1 MFTGH
6 YGRVT
11 TVRAAVVVLGVLLAW
26 AAPQFV
32 AAACLAEDQ
41 GKFREFEQLAFRE
54 PSAALPRLTAA
65 IGDTPQPPAAE
76 LVQLHAMAADA
87 SRQLGLSRQAVTH
100 AEAGLALLPA
110 GDNSDLAIRLR
121 TVRALVSTNVG
132 GIDTAIAE
140 LSRVVDASTDRPLAL
155 GCTLRDRGWLHFRE
169 GNTDQALHDLTR
181 SHDLLLTYSTK
192 EEQMVAAGRLSMA
205 HYAAKDYA
213 AALALVD
220 QSIEFFRNDK
230 AQVRL
235 ATALDRRASILKSA
249 GRLEEALAAS
259 NEALKVHVDIRD
271 TVGTGLS
278 EMRLCGVEIE
288 RQQFDRARAWCNRAE
303 ATLKRTQGMDDN
315 DYRTL
320 AALRGRLALA
330 LGESRAAIENFN
342 AAIAPGGAMPADDI
356 TALYELRARAF
367 ANTGDFASA
376 FRDQGEHLRRVREQ
390 GELDRIREVAALR
403 VQFDIDREKQ
413 KSALLAADKQLAE
426 ERLAAQ
432 QRATVLAL
440 VAGLAAFLTATVL
453 GYALWSNRRYR
464 SELTTLAERDELT
477 RLPNRRKIMATAAK
491 VLNRTLSERTS
502 AVIGLIDLDHF
513 KDINDRFGHDVGDDI
528 LRRFGA
534 LAVQQLRT
542 NDTLGRYGGEEFLL
556 VLPDTTLA
564 DAVVVLDRVREAMQE
579 LTVPAAER
587 ATAVSL
593 SCGLTIIGPNDRT
606 LDQIIR
612 RADIALYTAKTS
624 GRNRVECYEPGM
636 VAANDAQLAARRL
649 SA

>member
-1 MFTGH
+1 MRRSRH
-6 YGRVT
+6 YGSVRS
-11 TVRAAVVVLGVLLAW
+11 VRAAMVCCAVLGTLGTLPAL
-26 AAPQFV
+26 
-32 AAACLAEDQ
+32 AACLAEDQ
-41 GKFREFEQLAFRE
+41 GAFRELEQLSFRE
-54 PSAALPRLTAA
+54 PSLALPKLTTALGA
-65 IGDTPQPPAAE
+65 TPQPSREARIK
-76 LVQLHAMAADA
+76 LTAMAADA
-87 SRQLGLSRQAVTH
+87 SRQLGLSRQAVTY
-100 AEAGLALLPA
+100 ADAGLALLPS
-110 GDNSDLAIRLR
+110 GDTSDTAIRLR

-132 GIDTAIAE
+132 GMDTAIAE
-140 LSRVVDASTDRPLAL
+140 LTRIVDGLNERPLAL

-169 GNTDQALHDLTR
+169 GNTDQALHDLIR
-181 SHDLLLTYSTK
+181 AHDLLLKYSTS
-192 EEQMVAAGRLSMA
+192 EEHMVAAGRLAMA

-220 QSIEFFRNDK
+220 QSIDFFRDEK

-259 NEALKVHVDIRD
+259 NEALRVHTDIKD

-288 RQQFDRARAWCNRAE
+288 RQQFAVARRWCDRAE

-330 LGESRAAIENFN
+330 TGDSRAAIAHFD

-356 TALYELRARAF
+356 AALFDLRARAF
-367 ANTGDFASA
+367 AETGDFQRA
-376 FRDQGEHLRRVREQ
+376 FADQGEFLRRIRQ
-390 GELDRIREVAALR
+390 QSELDRIREVAALR

-413 KSALLAADKQLAE
+413 KNALLAADNKLAS
-426 ERLAAQ
+426 ERLEAQ
-432 QRATVLAL
+432 QRFTIAAI
-440 VAGLAAFLTATVL
+440 VAGLTAFLTAAAL

-477 RLPNRRKIMATAAK
+477 RLPNRRKIQAIASDMLDR
-491 VLNRTLSERTS
+491 VLRERGT

-513 KDINDRFGHDVGDDI
+513 KDVNDRFGHDAGDDI

-534 LAVQQLRT
+534 ISLEQLRVG
-542 NDTLGRYGGEEFLL
+542 DSIGRYGGEEFLL
-556 VLPDTTLA
+556 LLPNTTLA
-564 DAVVVLDRVREAMQE
+564 DAVYVLERLRGGMRE
-579 LTVPAAER
+579 LRVPAP
-587 ATAVSL
+587 TPSGHITM
-593 SCGLTIIGPNDRT
+593 SCGLTLIGPNDRT
-606 LDQIIR
+606 MDQIVR
-612 RADIALYTAKTS
+612 RADIALYAAKSS
-624 GRNRVECYEPGM
+624 GRDRILCYEPGM
-636 VAANDAQLAARRL
+636 AAANDTPPTTERM